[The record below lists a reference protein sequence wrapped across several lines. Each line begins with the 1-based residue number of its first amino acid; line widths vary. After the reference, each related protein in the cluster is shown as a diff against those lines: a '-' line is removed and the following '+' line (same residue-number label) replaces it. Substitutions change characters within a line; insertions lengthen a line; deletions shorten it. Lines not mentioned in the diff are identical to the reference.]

1 LKIIKLNAI
10 DSTNSYLKQLAK
22 ETCLEDETVVIT
34 NRQISGRGQMG
45 NVWLSREGQ
54 SLTFSVFKELSQLPV
69 ERQFIISMAVS
80 LGILKALKSLNVP
93 KISIKWPNDI
103 LSANKKIG
111 GILIENVL
119 EGSNVKHTIIGIGLN
134 VNDTDLTKLP
144 QASSLKLQTGE
155 NFQLEKVL
163 ATILKNI
170 FKNLKNLPAADFSE
184 MKRTYENN
192 LFRKEKVS
200 VFETPE
206 GLRFNGIITGVS
218 DIGKLLVETENY
230 PLQKFQMKEVKLIY

>member
-1 LKIIKLNAI
+1 MKIIKLNAI

-22 ETCLEDETVVIT
+22 ETCLEDETVVLT

-54 SLTFSVFKELSQLPV
+54 SLTFSVFKELRQLPV

-80 LGILKALKSLNVP
+80 LGLLKALKSLNVP

-111 GILIENVL
+111 GILIENVV
-119 EGSNVKHTIIGIGLN
+119 EGSNVKHAIIGIGLN
-134 VNDTDLTKLP
+134 VNDTDFTKLP

-155 NFQLEKVL
+155 NFQLEEVL
-163 ATILKNI
+163 DTILKNI
-170 FKNLKNLPAADFSE
+170 FKNLKNLSAANFSE
-184 MKRTYENN
+184 MKRNYENN

-206 GLRFNGIITGVS
+206 RLRFNGIIKGVS
-218 DIGKLLVETENY
+218 DIGELLVETEND